1 MKAIVKQL
9 YMKERI
15 DQLIRLQATGSPRAL
30 ASRLGISRTTV
41 YRLIDVMK
49 ELNAPVTYD
58 IKLQSFVYE
67 SAVKFK
73 VGFITQELTNEE
85 SRNINGGKNIKK
97 NTFFTAVSR
106 FSGRPCCNIVL

>member
-1 MKAIVKQL
+1 MNVIVKQL
-9 YMKERI
+9 ELIDRM
-15 DQLIRLQATGSPRAL
+15 DQLIRLQATGSPRTL

-49 ELNAPVTYD
+49 ELNAPVSYD

-73 VGFITQELTNEE
+73 VGFIPQELSYDET
-85 SRNINGGKNIKK
+85 RRINGGKKIKK
-97 NTFFTAVSR
+97 YIFYNNVPFFGTY
-106 FSGRPCCNIVL
+106 GL